1 MMRELKLE
9 KKMTHLDLFSGI
21 GAFTIAAR
29 RNGIDT
35 LYFSEIN
42 KQAAKVLAKN
52 FPDIE
57 NLGDVRGIDG
67 EWMRDFHGVDLVT
80 GGFPCTD
87 LSNAANGSHKGLEGK
102 ESGLFYEL
110 ARIVLECDPK
120 WVVIENVPRVLKH
133 MDAIKKEMFFHEWDA
148 RIFEAG
154 EYGAN
159 CRRKRAFIVGCSEPG
174 RAKEVL
180 DFAEEYRSPVQ
191 SGGNEDVFPMCL
203 PWKGG
208 VSLERLGSCVVEFPS
223 SDAKGE
229 EADATRIRESD
240 GVSRGVDGHRY
251 LMLGNS
257 IVPQIPTIIFEGI
270 IKGENDG

>member
-1 MMRELKLE
+1 
-9 KKMTHLDLFSGI
+9 MTHLDLFTGI
-21 GAFTIAAR
+21 GAFSIAAL

-35 LYFSEIN
+35 LYHAEIN
-42 KQAAKVLAKN
+42 EMANKVLSKN
-52 FPDIE
+52 FPTIP
-57 NLGDVRGIDG
+57 NLGSVTDIDG
-67 EWMRDFHGVDLVT
+67 EWLRDFHGIDLVT

-87 LSNAANGSHKGLEGK
+87 LSQSAKGSHEGLEGS

-120 WVVIENVPRVLKH
+120 WVVIENVPQVLKY
-133 MDAIKKEMFFHEWDA
+133 MDQIKKEMFFHDWDA

-159 CRRKRAFIVGCSEPG
+159 CRRKRAFIVGCSEQG
-174 RAKEVL
+174 SASKVL
-180 DFAEEYRSPVQ
+180 DLAEKHRSPIQ
-191 SGGNEDVFPMCL
+191 SGRGEDVFPMCL

-223 SDAKGE
+223 SDVEGE
-229 EADATRIRESD
+229 EANTTRIREID
-240 GVSRGVDGHRY
+240 GLSRGVDGHRY

-257 IVPQIPTIIFEGI
+257 IVPQIPTIIFQELLTVE
-270 IKGENDG
+270 KQSND